1 MYHRQMAFS
10 IKDEEVQR
18 LADQLQRLKGYKNR
32 TDTLR
37 QALRAQ
43 IELATQATPFHQRVV
58 VLQMRASA
66 LSPAEVRN
74 GESRDD
80 AS

>member
-1 MYHRQMAFS
+1 MAFS
-10 IKDEEVQR
+10 IKDDEVQR

-43 IELATQATPFHQRVV
+43 IKLASQDTPFHQRVEG
-58 VLQMRASA
+58 LQIRAFA
-66 LSPAEVRN
+66 LSSER
-74 GESRDD
+74 ESNSADRDG
-80 AS
+80 SS

>member
-1 MYHRQMAFS
+1 MAFS
-10 IKDEEVQR
+10 IKDDEVQR
-18 LADQLQRLKGYKNR
+18 LADELQRLKGYKNR

-43 IELATQATPFHQRVV
+43 IKLASQDTPFHQRVEG
-58 VLQMRASA
+58 LQMRATA
-66 LSPAEVRN
+66 LSPEHVSKGADR
-74 GESRDD
+74 GD

>member
-1 MYHRQMAFS
+1 MAFS

-18 LADQLQRLKGYKNR
+18 LADQLQRLKGYNSR

-43 IELATQATPFHQRVV
+43 IKLASQDTPFHQRVEG
-58 VLQMRASA
+58 LQMRASA
-66 LSPAEVRN
+66 LSPERVSDRA
-74 GESRDD
+74 GRDD

>member
-1 MYHRQMAFS
+1 MAFS
-10 IKDEEVQR
+10 IKDDEVQR

-43 IELATQATPFHQRVV
+43 IKLASQDTPFHQRVEG
-58 VLQMRASA
+58 LQLRASA
-66 LSPAEVRN
+66 LSHEQAN
-74 GESRDD
+74 GGAGRDD

>member
-1 MYHRQMAFS
+1 MAFS
-10 IKDEEVQR
+10 IKDDEVQR

-43 IELATQATPFHQRVV
+43 IKLASQDTPFHQRVEG
-58 VLQMRASA
+58 LQMRASA
-66 LSPAEVRN
+66 LSPERVSDRA
-74 GESRDD
+74 GRDD

>member
-1 MYHRQMAFS
+1 MAFS
-10 IKDEEVQR
+10 IKDDEVQR

-43 IELATQATPFHQRVV
+43 IKLASQDTPFHQRVEG
-58 VLQMRASA
+58 LQIRASA
-66 LSPAEVRN
+66 LSSEPMPDGAN
-74 GESRDD
+74 RDD
-80 AS
+80 AT

>member
-1 MYHRQMAFS
+1 MAFS
-10 IKDEEVQR
+10 IKDDEVQR

-37 QALRAQ
+37 QALRDQ
-43 IELATQATPFHQRVV
+43 IKLATQDTPFHQRVEG
-58 VLQMRASA
+58 LQMRASA
-66 LSPAEVRN
+66 LSPERVSN
-74 GESRDD
+74 GADKND

>member
-1 MYHRQMAFS
+1 MAFS
-10 IKDEEVQR
+10 IKDDEVQR

-43 IELATQATPFHQRVV
+43 IKLASQDTPFHQRVEG
-58 VLQMRASA
+58 LQIRASA
-66 LSPAEVRN
+66 LSSERVRDGAN
-74 GESRDD
+74 KDD